1 MTMSIVS
8 IEEVQNHLELVEN
21 EDNSLIKLDLKD
33 QIALGGGSENE
44 KEIIQLNKKEE
55 YQDISSCLSNNL
67 PMLFLK
73 VYDTKVVNSMEEY
86 GMHLLR
92 YFKVLK
98 DTSPDKY
105 GSFNKIINSA
115 LEYKKALNDLK
126 IAHGNL
132 ASKFGII
139 RTRLTDSYPICL
151 KAILSLTDDDNTG
164 NSSGFD
170 NILSML
176 NFDNKLEECRSIYDS
191 LEQITTKFNSI
202 YDYNQNE
209 RENLSIILGSDNVK
223 EILDNYDEQI
233 RAFKEKIKSANE
245 SLSCVKKKKFEND
258 SGAKFSKVKIDQL
271 DNLIKQKQKQLDDM
285 NKETEQFKKN
295 KDSNMDTKKKMLDF
309 FYDPE
314 KNKEYLMRQKA
325 IRQQFDD
332 QYAKSLLEI
341 NKQSKELFDDIKNVK
356 VVQKSYSII
365 FILDESGSM
374 APHFKTVITSVG
386 KVIDK
391 RKKEPITKDK
401 VSIIKFNSK
410 AVIEHINV
418 DIKEDITISEL
429 RGDCTSFI
437 EPLKKLG
444 DVLSQIDKDLFIP
457 IVFFLSDGYGERR
470 SDVLNFVKM
479 FIKNF
484 QPWICYFSRLVMVML
499 QVRKDN

>member
-8 IEEVQNHLELVEN
+8 IEEVQNNLEHVEN
-21 EDNSLIKLDLKD
+21 ENSSLIKLDLKD

-44 KEIIQLNKKEE
+44 KEIIQLNKQEE

-67 PMLFLK
+67 PMLFQK

-98 DTSPDKY
+98 DTSPDKFV
-105 GSFNKIINSA
+105 SFNKIINSA
-115 LEYKKALNDLK
+115 LDYKKALNDLK

-132 ASKFGII
+132 TSKFGII
-139 RTRLTDSYPICL
+139 KTRLTTSYPFFL
-151 KAILSLTDDDNTG
+151 RAIHNLTNDDNIG

-170 NILSML
+170 NIFSML
-176 NFDNKLEECRSIYDS
+176 ALDDKLEECRSIYDS

-223 EILDNYDEQI
+223 EIIDNYDKEI
-233 RAFKEKIKSANE
+233 RELKEMITKSNE

-258 SGAKFSKVKIDQL
+258 SEAKFSKVKIDQL
-271 DNLIKQKQKQLDDM
+271 DKLVEHKQNQLDALK
-285 NKETEQFKKN
+285 KETKRLKESKN
-295 KDSNMDTKKKMLDF
+295 SNMDTKKKLLEII
-309 FYDPE
+309 YDPK
-314 KNKEYLMRQKA
+314 KNKEYLMQQKA

-356 VVQKSYSII
+356 VVQKNYSII
-365 FILDESGSM
+365 FILDESSSM

-429 RGDCTSFI
+429 RGGGTSFI

-444 DVLSQIDKDLFIP
+444 DVLSQVDKDLFIP

-470 SDVLNFVKM
+470 SDVLKCC
-479 FIKNF
+479 KNVY
-484 QPWICYFSRLVMVML
+484 QEFSTMDML
-499 QVRKDN
+499 FFSVGYGDAPGKEG